1 MSCQS
6 QGMPSYYTMNIKVKG
21 IFYSTVT
28 LGLAG
33 TTILLASNVFLDA
46 KQPEFRS
53 FEFTYEVSISEIPCD
68 AKMVEVY
75 IPLPSSDDQQT
86 ITSYTISANLAY
98 TEFVDPT
105 YGNSILVFKSFKKEP
120 ERVNI
125 ILNLVVRRRVVTLSE
140 FKSRFESENP
150 GALERYLE
158 PDRLVPIDGPVLTE
172 AHEIFDENLGDLEN
186 MRLFYDHLFTTM
198 SYDKSGTG
206 WGNGDALY
214 ACDVRSGNCTDIH
227 SLFIGMARA
236 SGIPARFVM
245 GFPLA
250 EEMSEG
256 RIPGYHCWAEFY
268 LQDEG
273 WIPVD
278 ISEAIRHPQRRD
290 YYFGNL
296 DANRIAFTIGRD
308 IVVGDSTSTDT
319 LNYFIYPFVRTD
331 AEEEPQVEY
340 KFSFR
345 ELDSLATEPLI
356 IPATPQS
363 RGLCSLPLNPAVTQD
378 VSDKWSE

>member
-1 MSCQS
+1 
-6 QGMPSYYTMNIKVKG
+6 MNIKVKG
-21 IFYSTVT
+21 IFDSTLK
-28 LGLAG
+28 LGLAV
-33 TTILLASNVFLDA
+33 TTILLASNFFLEA
-46 KQPEFRS
+46 KQLEYRS
-53 FEFTYEVSISEIPCD
+53 FEFTYEVSIPEIPYGT
-68 AKMVEVY
+68 KMVEVY

-86 ITSYTISANLAY
+86 IISYTISANLAY

-105 YGNSILVFKSFKKEP
+105 YGNSVLVFKSYKKAP
-120 ERVNI
+120 EQVNI
-125 ILNLVVRRRVVTLSE
+125 KLKLVVRRRGVILSE
-140 FKSRFESENP
+140 AGGQSESENP
-150 GALERYLE
+150 GALERYLA
-158 PDRLVPIDGPVLTE
+158 PDKLVPIDGPILTE
-172 AHEIFDENLGDLEN
+172 AREVFDENLGDLEN

-236 SGIPARFVM
+236 SGIPARFIM

-250 EEMSEG
+250 EETSEG
-256 RIPGYHCWAEFY
+256 RITGYHCWAEFY
-268 LQDEG
+268 LQDKG

-278 ISEAIRHPQRRD
+278 ISEAIRHPQRRE

-331 AEEEPQVEY
+331 AEEPPQVEY
-340 KFSFR
+340 EFSFR
-345 ELDSLATEPLI
+345 ELDSLATAPFI
-356 IPATPQS
+356 IPATPQG
-363 RGLCSLPLNPAVTQD
+363 RGLCSLPLNTAVTQD
-378 VSDKWSE
+378 VSQINGVND